1 MKSDKHF
8 RDKGSSD
15 DLLKEPTRL
24 EPNRKSGKDRIVF
37 DEEEGEEIYRP
48 EKESIL
54 DYFDDEED

>member
-15 DLLKEPTRL
+15 DLLKKPTML
-24 EPNRKSGKDRIVF
+24 VHNRKSGNYRIVF
-37 DEEEGEEIYRP
+37 DEEEDEEIYRP

-54 DYFDDEED
+54 DYFDEEED